1 MAETKK
7 TTKTE
12 TASHKAP
19 STTRLI
25 ESFKK
30 EIAPKLMKQFEYTS
44 IMQVPHL
51 EKITINIGVGDAT
64 QDKKRIEEAVEEL
77 ALITG
82 QKPVITKAKKS
93 IATFKLREGEPIGC
107 KVTLRGEKMYNF
119 LDKLISITLPRVREF
134 RGISNKVF
142 DGRGNYTLGIKEQLI
157 FPEIEFDT
165 VVKVRG
171 MDIVFV
177 TTANTNEEAFDLLSG
192 LGIPFR
198 K

>member
-1 MAETKK
+1 MNTLKE
-7 TTKTE
+7 
-12 TASHKAP
+12 
-19 STTRLI
+19 LYN
-25 ESFKK
+25 K
-30 EIAPKLMKQFEYTS
+30 EIKPELKNKFNYSSTMEIPK
-44 IMQVPHL
+44 L
-51 EKITINIGVGDAT
+51 EKIVINIGVGDGSH
-64 QDKKRIEEAVEEL
+64 DEKLVEAAKADLE
-77 ALITG
+77 AITG
-82 QKPVITKAKKS
+82 QHAVITRAKKS
-93 IATFKLREGEPIGC
+93 IAGFKLREGQTIGT
-107 KVTLRGEKMYNF
+107 KVTLRGENMYVF
-119 LDKLISITLPRVREF
+119 LEKLIRVSLPRVKDF
-134 RGISNKVF
+134 RGVSSKAF